1 MQGMVKDFSKITK
14 DPHRFGEE
22 FAIVIQFYQPGFS
35 NLCQLLHL
43 LVSEHQAQHGMT
55 TANWE
60 NSESSLELQLKE
72 QPSNL
77 LYDQAQKIA

>member
-35 NLCQLLHL
+35 NLYQLVLEGQVQYL
-43 LVSEHQAQHGMT
+43 MKAI
-55 TANWE
+55 WE
-60 NSESSLELQLKE
+60 NPKRSLDWQVGEYYADLLKYYE
-72 QPSNL
+72 ITS
-77 LYDQAQKIA
+77 KSKS